1 MDPHGLTPRP
11 QGAHVRALAVAAG
24 PKNEYRMVTW
34 DHITTYLTN
43 RIHVT
48 TADTTIHPT

>member
-1 MDPHGLTPRP
+1 M
-11 QGAHVRALAVAAG
+11 RALAVGGG
-24 PKNEYRMVTW
+24 PENEYRMVTW
-34 DHITTYLTN
+34 DRITTYLTN